1 MQHLTLRTP
10 DGIDLA
16 AVLRPGRG
24 AGPRRA
30 VALTGPFTGV
40 KEQVVATYAEG
51 LSERGITTLT
61 FDHRNFGAS
70 GGSNRRHE
78 DAGGKLTDLQTAVG
92 FLHGHPDVTGVGLVG
107 ICLGAGYAL
116 KAAAFDG
123 RVEAL
128 VTVAGA
134 YNSPQAMQAGF
145 GREAY
150 RAKLA
155 DLLAGGTE
163 FMPVVSPDGPAAMP
177 GPEPYEYYGT
187 SRGAAPTW
195 RNEITTASIHTLLT
209 LDAAIGADFVSPTPV
224 RIIHGTRD
232 GYCSPEGAKGI
243 FDRLDEPSDLVWI
256 DTTNHI
262 DLYDQPRCVGPAIES
277 AAEWFDKHLN
287 PFPAGER
294 SSERSR

>member
-1 MQHLTLRTP
+1 MQQLTLRTL

-16 AVLRPGRG
+16 AVLRPGHG
-24 AGPRRA
+24 SGPRPA

-70 GGSNRRHE
+70 GGTNRQHE
-78 DAGGKLTDLQTAVG
+78 DAGGKLTDLRTAVG
-92 FLHGHPDVTGVGLVG
+92 YLRGHPDVTKVGLVG

-134 YNSPQAMQAGF
+134 YNSPQAMRAGF
-145 GREAY
+145 GRQAY
-150 RAKLA
+150 REKLA
-155 DLLAGGTE
+155 ELLASGADV
-163 FMPVVSPDGPAAMP
+163 MRAVSPDGPAAMP

-195 RNEITTASIHTLLT
+195 RNEVTTASIHTLLT

-232 GYCSPEGAKGI
+232 EYCSPEGAQGI
-243 FDRLDEPSDLVWI
+243 FDRLGEPSDLVWI

-262 DLYDQPRCVGPAIES
+262 DLYDQPRYVEPAVES
-277 AAEWFDKHLN
+277 AAEWLGKHL
-287 PFPAGER
+287 
-294 SSERSR
+294 S